1 MSSRDFGFIALG
13 RFLAVEHYCE
23 THQSYSTDHRR
34 TLDADRT
41 AGPARKADSRSSTGT
56 PAGPRRG

>member
-23 THQSYSTDHRR
+23 THQSYSTDRR
-34 TLDADRT
+34 RSPGADRT
-41 AGPARKADSRSSTGT
+41 AGPTRKPDSGSGTRT
-56 PAGPRRG
+56 PAPPRHR